1 MRYFDEEAKGK
12 TPKET
17 LVIMENEEAKIIQE
31 ALTEFCK
38 NNPKKK
44 KAKALLS
51 DMEKWW
57 SCFG

>member
-1 MRYFDEEAKGK
+1 MRYFDEETKGT

-31 ALTEFCK
+31 ALEEFCK

-44 KAKALLS
+44 KAKTLLA
-51 DMEKWW
+51 DMQKWW
-57 SCFG
+57 SCY